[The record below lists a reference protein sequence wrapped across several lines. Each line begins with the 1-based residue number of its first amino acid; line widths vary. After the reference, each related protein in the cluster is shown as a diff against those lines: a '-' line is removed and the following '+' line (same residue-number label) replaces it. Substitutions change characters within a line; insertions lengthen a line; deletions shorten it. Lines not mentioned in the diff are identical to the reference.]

1 MSKNS
6 FTNLVSEHG
15 AGYAILVV
23 ILATILALG
32 LIFGFM
38 CLEAWILMALW
49 NAVIPCVFATIGP
62 ITFWQMMGLELICT
76 LLLPGGVSGVVKA
89 INKD

>member
-6 FTNLVSEHG
+6 FTDLVSEHG
-15 AGYAILVV
+15 AGYAILVIILTV
-23 ILATILALG
+23 IFALG

-38 CLEAWILMALW
+38 CLEACILMALW
-49 NAVIPCVFATIGP
+49 NAIIPCVFITIGP

-76 LLLPGGVSGVVKA
+76 LLLPGGVSGVAKA